1 MKKIFAI
8 ILTVAMI
15 FTFSA
20 CGTADENT
28 SSAVSALETI
38 ASETESEI
46 SSVVSE
52 PEIQNFDIKLTFL
65 GDMILA
71 KQKDISSSGRFDE
84 YAENN
89 PPEYFLSKVKDILSA
104 DDFTIANLENV
115 LSDRELQPRE
125 KNYDPAFWFKSKTSN
140 VNVLTAGSVEAVLL
154 TNNHIMDYGEEGFKD
169 TLSTLTNAGLK
180 YGTNDNTIYLEKN
193 GFKIVVICAG
203 LWSSYD
209 VSRIVNR
216 IKDAEQNSHF
226 QVVFFHGGT
235 EKLHA
240 PEEYK
245 VNAAHTFVDNGADLV
260 VGGHPHV
267 LQPREIYNGVEIV
280 YSVGNFCY
288 GGALRPENRTV
299 IYQYTLNVNPETLNA
314 ENKSSNIIPC
324 YVYTGSINNYQP
336 APITDETHKQKVLEF
351 MDGKTDS
358 PI

>member
-8 ILTVAMI
+8 MLSVAMV
-15 FTFSA
+15 FSVSA
-20 CGTADENT
+20 CETADENT
-28 SSAVSALETI
+28 SSAVSVLKTVAT
-38 ASETESEI
+38 ETESDI

-71 KQKDISSSGRFDE
+71 KQRDISPSGRFDE
-84 YAENN
+84 YAEKN

-104 DDFTIANLENV
+104 DDFTVANLENV
-115 LSDRELQPRE
+115 LSDRELPPRE
-125 KNYDPAFWFKSKTSN
+125 KNYNPSFWFKSKASN
-140 VNVLTAGSVEAVLL
+140 VNVLTTSSVEAVFLA
-154 TNNHIMDYGEEGFKD
+154 NNHIMDYGIQGFND
-169 TLSTLTNAGLK
+169 TVDTVTNAGLK
-180 YGTNDNTIYLEKN
+180 YGTEENTMYLEKN
-193 GFKIVVICAG
+193 GFKIAVICAG
-203 LWSSYD
+203 LWYQYD
-209 VSRIVNR
+209 VNKIVNL
-216 IKDAEQNSHF
+216 IKGAEQNSHF

-235 EKLHA
+235 ERLHA
-240 PEEYK
+240 PEEFK

-299 IYQYTLNVNPETLNA
+299 IYQYTLNVNPETLST
-314 ENKSSNIIPC
+314 ETHSSEIIPC